1 MREIVDYRERAV
13 QCLDL
18 ARTTHDF
25 QTKVW
30 AIEFA
35 ALLQRLALASTRKS
49 QQQGKLSLPA

>member
-49 QQQGKLSLPA
+49 QQQGN